1 MTNTRNPDA
10 QSAAAASI
18 ATSVRQ
24 RMLNKQSDAAAKF
37 EARFTMNALQREAPD
52 LHEALEDQRGMF
64 HESLVT
70 GTDSEIVDHGE
81 AMCRGWAAAITAMEK
96 SGITDDAIHIGEFG
110 EVVVAIGRQQ
120 KAPQWLREQYGEKV
134 TYLTPREVAA
144 LYFKIREV
152 DVVKKLWPD
161 AEIVDVRDAHAGR
174 IALGIEQPQTE
185 AAE

>member
-1 MTNTRNPDA
+1 MKASAGRRDA
-10 QSAAAASI
+10 GAAVSVAITS
-18 ATSVRQ
+18 SVRQ

-37 EARFTMNALQREAPD
+37 EARFTMNALLREAPD

-70 GTDSEIVDHGE
+70 GTDSDIVVHGE

-120 KAPQWLREQYGEKV
+120 KAPEWVREKYGDEV
-134 TYLTPREVAA
+134 RWLTPRAVAA
-144 LYFKIREV
+144 MYFQIREV
-152 DVVKKLWPD
+152 DAVKKLWPD
-161 AEIVDVRDAHAGR
+161 AEIVEVRNKELAK
-174 IALGIEQPQTE
+174 
-185 AAE
+185 